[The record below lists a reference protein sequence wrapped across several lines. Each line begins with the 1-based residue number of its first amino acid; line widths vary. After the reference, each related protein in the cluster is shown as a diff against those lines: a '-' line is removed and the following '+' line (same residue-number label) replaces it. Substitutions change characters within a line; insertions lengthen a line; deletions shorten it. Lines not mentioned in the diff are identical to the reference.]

1 MQTPDNEP
9 PPDRADSKA
18 EARIVAPGN
27 SWAFPVM
34 WMVIVLILVC
44 GAIYVFKS
52 AMAVPGQVAQK
63 LVDVVAAF
71 KQGTITTSFSSY
83 ATSIGGSQYFQ
94 FAHLTENVVITQKD
108 EKSYAWG
115 YIPLP
120 DVIVEANAP
129 VTFTYYLDLND
140 RWDFRLQNNSILVI
154 APDIKRNKPA
164 VDVSRIAYTVKKDSL
179 LRNTSEAMDNLRKS
193 ITSVCY
199 KKSVENIELVRETG
213 RKQTELFVQNWLA
226 KSFTDGNQYPVT
238 VHFRSETRA
247 NANGPTFKTENI
259 DAP

>member
-1 MQTPDNEP
+1 
-9 PPDRADSKA
+9 
-18 EARIVAPGN
+18 
-27 SWAFPVM
+27 M

-52 AMAVPGQVAQK
+52 SMAVPGQVAQK
-63 LVDVVAAF
+63 LVDIAAAF
-71 KQGTITTSFSSY
+71 KQGTITTSFTSY

-94 FAHLTENVVITQKD
+94 FAHLTENVVITQTD

-129 VTFTYYLDLND
+129 VTFTYYLNLND

-154 APDIKRNKPA
+154 APDIRYNKPA
-164 VDVSRIAYTVKKDSL
+164 VDVSRITYTVKKDSL
-179 LRNTSEAMDNLRKS
+179 FRNTDEAKENLRSS

-199 KKSVENIELVRETG
+199 KKAKENIDSVRETG
-213 RKQTELFVQNWLA
+213 RKQTEIFVQNWLA
-226 KSFTDGNQYPVT
+226 KSFAYGKRYPVT
-238 VHFRSETRA
+238 VRFRSETRP
-247 NANGPTFKTENI
+247 NSGGPALKQERN

>member
-1 MQTPDNEP
+1 MDSK
-9 PPDRADSKA
+9 PDRRA
-18 EARIVAPGN
+18 VAAGN
-27 SWAFPVM
+27 PWAFPVM

-44 GAIYVFKS
+44 GAIYVFKTTL
-52 AMAVPGQVAQK
+52 AVPGQVAEK
-63 LVDVVAAF
+63 LADVAAAF
-71 KQGTITTSFSSY
+71 KRGTITTSFSSY

-120 DVIVEANAP
+120 DVVVEANAP
-129 VTFTYYLDLND
+129 VTFTYYLNFND
-140 RWDFRLQNNSILVI
+140 RWDFVLQKNSILVI
-154 APDIKRNKPA
+154 APDIKYNKPS
-164 VDVSRIAYTVKKDSL
+164 VDVSRITYTVKKDSL
-179 LRNTSEAMDNLRKS
+179 FRNTEEAKENLRSS

-199 KKSVENIELVRETG
+199 QKAKENVESVRETG

-226 KSFTDGNQYPVT
+226 KAFTDGKQYPVT
-238 VHFRSETRA
+238 VRFRSETHPRPGGA
-247 NANGPTFKTENI
+247 TISKPETS